1 MLNVDSR
8 LKEDYSPPPRSV
20 FECYIDTKISISKQA
35 IFIKE
40 FFYSFDGMAPHPG
53 EESKE
58 GHIYEMYF

>member
-1 MLNVDSR
+1 MWIVG
-8 LKEDYSPPPRSV
+8 LKKTTLHPPRSI

-40 FFYSFDGMAPHPG
+40 FFYSFGRMALPPG
-53 EESKE
+53 EGSEE